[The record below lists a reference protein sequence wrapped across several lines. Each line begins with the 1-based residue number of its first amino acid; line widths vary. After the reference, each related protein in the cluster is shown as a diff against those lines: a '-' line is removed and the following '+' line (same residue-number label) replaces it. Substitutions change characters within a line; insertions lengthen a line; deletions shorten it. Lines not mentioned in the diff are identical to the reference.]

1 MTRGRGVN
9 PGDSRVQLSLVLV
22 NRPPPPRLQ
31 LKVPP
36 PDPNSDLW
44 PVGEQ
49 MFNLFNL
56 RRPSDFK
63 KEKHNGEERGDV
75 KNFQQQMFSK
85 DVCFSPSDLS
95 ASRDLVNR
103 HEIRGLAGK
112 RPRGIK
118 QKQKNGRQ
126 L

>member
-1 MTRGRGVN
+1 MVRKG
-9 PGDSRVQLSLVLV
+9 
-22 NRPPPPRLQ
+22 
-31 LKVPP
+31 
-36 PDPNSDLW
+36 
-44 PVGEQ
+44 
-49 MFNLFNL
+49 
-56 RRPSDFK
+56 
-63 KEKHNGEERGDV
+63 RGDV

-118 QKQKNGRQ
+118 QKNGRQ